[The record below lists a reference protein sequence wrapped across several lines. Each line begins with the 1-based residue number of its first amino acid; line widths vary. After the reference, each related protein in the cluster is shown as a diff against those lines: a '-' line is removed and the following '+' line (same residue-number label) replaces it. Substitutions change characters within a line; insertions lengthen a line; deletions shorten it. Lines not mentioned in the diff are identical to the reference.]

1 LKFLFLDTDV
11 VIDLLADRQPHSAAV
26 AQLFD
31 MAEKGALR
39 LYISALSYS
48 NIYYILKKASTHQ
61 TLKAI
66 LQDLEALTETLP
78 VTKAIIAAALHSDF
92 KDFEDSIQYHTALS
106 SKKTDAI
113 ITRNVKD
120 YKLSEL
126 TVLTPEEALSVL
138 SNAKKQ

>member
-1 LKFLFLDTDV
+1 
-11 VIDLLADRQPHSAAV
+11 
-26 AQLFD
+26 

-39 LYISALSYS
+39 LCISALSYA
-48 NIYYILKKASTHQ
+48 NIYCILKKDNTYQ
-61 TLKAI
+61 GLKAI

-78 VTKAIIAAALHSDF
+78 VTKAIIAAALHSGF
-92 KDFEDSIQYHTALS
+92 KDFEDSIQYYTALS

-113 ITRNVKD
+113 VTRNVKD

-138 SNAKKQ
+138 NNTKK